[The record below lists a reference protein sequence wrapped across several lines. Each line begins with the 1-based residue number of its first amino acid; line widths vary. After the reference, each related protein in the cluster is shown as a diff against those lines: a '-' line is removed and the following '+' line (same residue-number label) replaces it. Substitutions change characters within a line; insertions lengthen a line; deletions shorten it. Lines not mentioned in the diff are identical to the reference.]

1 MNGTTT
7 FADVLK
13 KSFLTMDVFQKIAVT
28 DVLICL
34 AFGIAT
40 GLLIHAVY
48 RYTFRGVVYSRTFNV
63 SLVLMCVLTALII
76 LTISS
81 NVVLSLGMV
90 GALSIVRFRT
100 AIKDPVDIM
109 FLFWAVTGGIATGAG
124 AYSVSIVGS
133 IVIGLL
139 MVALL
144 RAKVKG
150 QMYLLL
156 VRHGPSAD
164 EPVRRVL
171 SRMRHVLKAKTLS
184 QGQTEWNVEV
194 RITGDNTAFLREL
207 SEIEGVT
214 SASLVAY
221 NGEYAE

>member
-7 FADVLK
+7 FTDILK
-13 KSFLTMDVFQKIAVT
+13 KSFVSLNVFQKIAVA

-34 AFGIAT
+34 SFGIAT
-40 GLLIHAVY
+40 GLLIYAVY

-133 IVIGLL
+133 VVIGLL
-139 MVALL
+139 MLILL
-144 RAKVKG
+144 QTRSKG
-150 QMYLLL
+150 RMYLLL
-156 VRHGPSAD
+156 VHHDEAAD
-164 EPVRRVL
+164 EQVRLVL
-171 SRMRHVLKAKTLS
+171 ANLRHVLKSRTLS
-184 QGQTEWNVEV
+184 QGRTELNVEIRV
-194 RITGDNTAFLREL
+194 TGDNTAFLRQL

-214 SASLVAY
+214 SASLVSY